1 MDRPPPRQRA
11 LFGRMRSA
19 SVLIV
24 AILALA
30 AVSTGALAQ
39 TIQWYVEVLTDPITK
54 APVLEARIL
63 TRKGYR
69 FHFQK
74 RDDNS
79 LWAEFRM
86 PRHIEKNIS
95 RKRLP
100 TYWIDD
106 RDPVDLESLKELE
119 VGFKPTL
126 YRITEKGVQF
136 IIWGALRPGIVP
148 PPLRDF
154 MLGDTLHVRYWTET
168 GEMEQADIPLKRA
181 NEAIAQML
189 NLSPLN
195 RAPEIAQQR
204 RSETFETVARHY
216 LEFCD
221 ELRFVGSDVDFDLCR
236 DRFVTCSEAPDQ
248 SEESFKECLNKSDYL
263 SD

>member
-1 MDRPPPRQRA
+1 MDRSPSRPRGILSRP
-11 LFGRMRSA
+11 RSA
-19 SVLIV
+19 
-24 AILALA
+24 AILLFAAFLLA
-30 AVSTGALAQ
+30 SLAPRVQAQ

-100 TYWIDD
+100 TYWIDG
-106 RDPVDLESLKELE
+106 RDPVNLESLKELE

-126 YRITEKGVQF
+126 YDITEKGVHF
-136 IIWGALRPGIVP
+136 IIWGALKRGIVP

-189 NLSPLN
+189 NVTPLN
-195 RAPEIAQQR
+195 RAPEVAEQR

-216 LEFCD
+216 LDFCD
-221 ELRFVGSDVDFDLCR
+221 ELRFVGSDKDFDVCR

-248 SEESFKECLNKSDYL
+248 SEESFRECLNKSE
-263 SD
+263 

>member
-1 MDRPPPRQRA
+1 MVRSPTLSRRLANCLSAPA
-11 LFGRMRSA
+11 L
-19 SVLIV
+19 L
-24 AILALA
+24 LA
-30 AVSTGALAQ
+30 ALLSFGAPVLPASAQ

-95 RKRLP
+95 RSRLP
-100 TYWIDD
+100 TYWIDS
-106 RDPVDLESLKELE
+106 RDPVNLESLKELE

-126 YRITEKGVQF
+126 YEITDKGVHF
-136 IIWGALRPGIVP
+136 IVWGALRRGIVP

-168 GEMEQADIPLKRA
+168 GEMGQAEVPLQRA

-189 NLSPLN
+189 NLTPLN
-195 RAPEIAQQR
+195 RAPAVAAQR
-204 RSETFETVARHY
+204 RSETFETLAKHY

-221 ELRFVGSDVDFDLCR
+221 QLRFVGSDTDFDLCR
-236 DRFVTCSEAPDQ
+236 DRFVSCSEAPDQ
-248 SEESFKECLNKSDYL
+248 SEDSFRECLNKPE
-263 SD
+263 

>member
-1 MDRPPPRQRA
+1 MDRPSPRPRGTQGRLRPA
-11 LFGRMRSA
+11 LIFAIALG
-19 SVLIV
+19 VLTT
-24 AILALA
+24 L
-30 AVSTGALAQ
+30 SSGARAQ

-86 PRHIEKNIS
+86 PRHVEKNIS

-100 TYWIDD
+100 TYWIDG
-106 RDPVDLESLKELE
+106 RDPVNLESLKELE

-126 YRITEKGVQF
+126 YNIDEKSVYF
-136 IIWGALRPGIVP
+136 IIWGALKKGIVP

-189 NLSPLN
+189 NVTPLN
-195 RAPEIAQQR
+195 RAPEVAEQR

-216 LEFCD
+216 LDFCD
-221 ELRFVGSDVDFDLCR
+221 ELRFVGSDTDFDICR

-248 SEESFKECLNKSDYL
+248 SEESFRECLNKNE
-263 SD
+263 

>member
-1 MDRPPPRQRA
+1 MDRPPPRPRGMH
-11 LFGRMRSA
+11 GRPRSA
-19 SVLIV
+19 LVLI
-24 AILALA
+24 ATMLILAA
-30 AVSTGALAQ
+30 ITSGARAQ

-86 PRHIEKNIS
+86 PRHVEKNIS

-100 TYWIDD
+100 TYWIDR
-106 RDPVDLESLKELE
+106 RDPVNLESLKELE

-126 YRITEKGVQF
+126 YEITEKGVHF
-136 IIWGALRPGIVP
+136 IVWGALKRGIVP

-154 MLGDTLHVRYWTET
+154 MLGDMLHVRYWTET
-168 GEMEQADIPLKRA
+168 GEMGQAEIPLKRA

-189 NLSPLN
+189 NVTPLN
-195 RAPEIAQQR
+195 RAPEVAQQR

-216 LEFCD
+216 LDFCD
-221 ELRFVGSDVDFDLCR
+221 ELRFVGSDGDFDICR
-236 DRFVTCSEAPDQ
+236 DRFVACSEAPDQ
-248 SEESFKECLNKSDYL
+248 SEQSFKVCLNKEQ
-263 SD
+263 

>member
-1 MDRPPPRQRA
+1 MDRPPPRPA
-11 LFGRMRSA
+11 GLAGRSRSA
-19 SVLIV
+19 L
-24 AILALA
+24 LLA
-30 AVSTGALAQ
+30 AALILFAAFVPAARAQ

-63 TRKGYR
+63 TRLGYR

-74 RDDNS
+74 RQDNS

-86 PRHIEKNIS
+86 PRHVEKNIS

-100 TYWIDD
+100 TYWIDS
-106 RDPVDLESLKELE
+106 RDPVNLESLKELE

-126 YRITEKGVQF
+126 YEITEKGVHF
-136 IIWGALRPGIVP
+136 IVWGALKKGIVP

-154 MLGDTLHVRYWTET
+154 MLGDTLHVRYWTEL
-168 GEMEQADIPLKRA
+168 GEMEQAEIPLKRA

-189 NLSPLN
+189 NVAPLN
-195 RAPEIAQQR
+195 RAPEVAQQR
-204 RSETFETVARHY
+204 RSETFETVARHF

-221 ELRFVGSDVDFDLCR
+221 ELRFVGSDSDFDMCR
-236 DRFVTCSEAPDQ
+236 DRFVACSEAPDQ
-248 SEESFKECLNKSDYL
+248 SEESFRNCLNKEE
-263 SD
+263 